1 MIAIGSD
8 HGGYALK
15 QEILKH
21 LEEKGIEYLD
31 CGCFSEESVDYPDIA
46 EAVCANI
53 IDGTCD
59 KGILLCGTG
68 IGISMSANKIQG
80 IRAALCHSEFDARMC
95 REHNNANVMCLGGR
109 TMGPNITLEMV
120 DLFLNINFSEDPR
133 HNRRVDK
140 IMALENR

>member
-21 LEEKGIEYLD
+21 LEEKGIDYID
-31 CGCFSEESVDYPDIA
+31 CGCFSMDSVDYPDIA
-46 EAVCANI
+46 EVVCANI
-53 IDGTCD
+53 TDGSCE

-68 IGISMSANKIQG
+68 IGISMSANKIRG
-80 IRAALCHSEFDARMC
+80 IRAALCHSEFDAKMC

-109 TMGPNITLEMV
+109 TTGPNIALEMV
-120 DLFLNINFSEDPR
+120 DLFLNTEFGGER
-133 HNRRVDK
+133 HQRRVDK
-140 IMALENR
+140 IMAIESK

>member
-8 HGGYALK
+8 HGGWALK

-21 LEEKGIEYLD
+21 LEEKGVEYLD

-46 EAVCANI
+46 EALCANVL
-53 IDGTCD
+53 DGTCE

-68 IGISMSANKIQG
+68 IGISIAANKIDG
-80 IRAALCHSEFDARMC
+80 IRAALCHSEFDAKMC
-95 REHNNANVMCLGGR
+95 REHNDANVMCLGGR
-109 TMGPNITLEMV
+109 TTGPNISLEMV
-120 DLFLNINFSEDPR
+120 DLFLSTDFGGAR
-133 HNRRVDK
+133 HQRRVDK

>member
-1 MIAIGSD
+1 MLAIGSD

-21 LEEKGIEYLD
+21 LEEIGVEYLD
-31 CGCFSEESVDYPDIA
+31 CGCFSTESVDYPDIA
-46 EAVCANI
+46 EVVCASI
-53 IDGTCD
+53 TDGTCD

-68 IGISMSANKIQG
+68 IGISMAANKIRG

-109 TMGPNITLEMV
+109 TLGPNISLEMV
-120 DLFLNINFSEDPR
+120 DLFLNTEFGGER
-133 HNRRVDK
+133 HQRRVDK
-140 IMALENR
+140 IMALESR